1 MKIAAEG
8 KRPRAVRHSEPAI
21 LFSVADQMFAIS
33 AQAVQ
38 EIRST
43 DGLVGEAS
51 EIHAPVLASV
61 RHTLNHGRRNLYVVN
76 ACAHFGLPAAR
87 PALVL
92 ILRELR
98 VAVLVDRIERMAGI
112 PALHPLPKA
121 FSGRE
126 RRWYRGLT
134 YVDGQVIPVIDPQG
148 FISAAEFEQLDR
160 VNASPLAAQL
170 ESAVPS

>member
-1 MKIAAEG
+1 MKIAGEG
-8 KRPRAVRHSEPAI
+8 KRQRISQRPEPAI
-21 LFSVADQMFAIS
+21 LFSVANQMFAIS

-43 DGLVGEAS
+43 DGLAGEAS
-51 EIHAPVLASV
+51 EIHTPVLASV
-61 RHTLNHGRRNLYVVN
+61 RHTLEHGRRNLYVVN

-98 VAVLVDRIERMAGI
+98 AAVLVDRIERMADI
-112 PALHPLPKA
+112 PALYPLPQA
-121 FSGRE
+121 FRGSE

-134 YVDGQVIPVIDPQG
+134 YVDDQVIPVIDPRG
-148 FISAAEFEQLDR
+148 FISPAEFERLDR
-160 VNASPLAAQL
+160 ANALPRAAHR
-170 ESAVPS
+170 ESAVPL